1 MKKDKI
7 QSMYKACS
15 AEVTSRTNDIFH
27 FLLGEGNYDADV
39 MVIGY
44 MPSAKE
50 EEYAQNILE
59 DDRDKLLKVIS
70 PLGLSI
76 DDVYITYLMKYRP
89 YRINDKGRIVSRAP
103 EEEELEFFLP
113 YLEKEISL
121 INPKLIITLGNE
133 ALRWLIGDKNIKID
147 TEEDML
153 LVTGILGKSYKL
165 YPLHIIHSGKFDLS
179 LKRFLTKDQSRVMD
193 ILTGAQLQNTGAL
206 LSKAESDRKHLD
218 KTHIS
223 SVKDTETNLEG
234 FNESTNKVERDLSSD
249 SEDIGISSETIDMGL
264 DVGRKRVFRK
274 VKLAENKETDK
285 TYVTIVYGG
294 EGFVDDPVLVALER
308 ISSVLSELGL
318 GIHRIDCFKGSISME
333 KALTYI
339 HQSQGVIISTNV
351 EWFGIGARLQQF
363 LDQCFFMGDESY
375 FLDKPLMGVVFTRHG
390 FENEAYEYIRK
401 SWEILGGRDGV
412 SLLAAVN
419 LASSLETNF
428 DWLYGIDKKAES
440 YYRILKQEKGL
451 LPRSKGVEK
460 IAITTPIMEVDERSP
475 NLANHVSG
483 EKRTKPSGAMIEDYD
498 TFVEKQHEDI
508 KEISSFFKKRL
519 SQKGKTGDQSIPGL
533 LKQAYKNKD
542 KLDVKIQLSIDDQ
555 MKENTVIE
563 LKNQHIRAYYGQMA
577 DANVTISSGL
587 SVIKRI
593 LSGKLTMQR
602 AFMTGEVKAKG
613 DFTVIYKFNDFFD
626 FKA

>member
-39 MVIGY
+39 MVVGY

-59 DDRDKLLKVIS
+59 DDRDKLLKVLE

-76 DDVYITYLMKYRP
+76 DDVYMTYLMKYRP
-89 YRINDKGRIVSRAP
+89 YRINDKGRIVSRSP

-133 ALRWLIGDKNIKID
+133 ALRWMTGDKTVKID
-147 TEEDML
+147 TDEDML
-153 LVTGILGKSYKL
+153 FVTGILGKSYKL
-165 YPLHIIHSGKFDLS
+165 YPLHLLS
-179 LKRFLTKDQSRVMD
+179 NAKIKSSIDRFLTKDQSRVMD
-193 ILTGAQLQNTGAL
+193 ILTGAQIQNTGVL
-206 LSKAESDRKHLD
+206 LSESNQGKKGLEPLNRSGVKSQVQVNSQMVEEDRQSNSHQRLED
-218 KTHIS
+218 RES
-223 SVKDTETNLEG
+223 SGDSMVQTNE
-234 FNESTNKVERDLSSD
+234 VE
-249 SEDIGISSETIDMGL
+249 E
-264 DVGRKRVFRK
+264 GRKRVFRK
-274 VKLAENKETDK
+274 VKVTEGKTSDK

-318 GIHRIDCFKGSISME
+318 GIHRIDCYKGSVSME

-339 HQSQGVIISTNV
+339 HQSSGVIISTNV
-351 EWFGIGARLQQF
+351 EWFGIGARLQEF

-375 FLDKPLMGVVFTRHG
+375 FGGKPLMGVVFTRHG
-390 FENEAYEYIRK
+390 FEGEAYEYIRK
-401 SWEILGGRDGV
+401 SWEILGGRDGI

-419 LASSLETNF
+419 QASALETNF

-460 IAITTPIMEVDERSP
+460 IAITTPVMEEDKATVPSP
-475 NLANHVSG
+475 TYSKKPAKVS
-483 EKRTKPSGAMIEDYD
+483 SAMIEDYD

-519 SQKGKTGDQSIPGL
+519 SQKVQGSDQSIPGI
-533 LKQAYKNKD
+533 LKGAYKNKD
-542 KLDVKIQLSIDDQ
+542 DLDVRIQLSLDDQ

-577 DANVTISSGL
+577 DVDVTISSSL
-587 SVIKRI
+587 NVVKRI

-613 DFTVIYKFNDFFD
+613 DFTVIYKFNDYFD
-626 FKA
+626 FKS